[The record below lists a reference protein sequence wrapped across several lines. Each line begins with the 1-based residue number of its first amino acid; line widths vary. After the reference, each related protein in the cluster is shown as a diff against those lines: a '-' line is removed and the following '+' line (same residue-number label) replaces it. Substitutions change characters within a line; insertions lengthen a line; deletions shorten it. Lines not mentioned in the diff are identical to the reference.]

1 MRNGGRLTNDVES
14 NVQVWKYTVELEA
27 VERERGERFY
37 EGTLAMSQLKCVEGF
52 RLVSRKS
59 ILDLSLES
67 GVQAE

>member
-1 MRNGGRLTNDVES
+1 
-14 NVQVWKYTVELEA
+14 
-27 VERERGERFY
+27 
-37 EGTLAMSQLKCVEGF
+37 MSQLKCVEGF